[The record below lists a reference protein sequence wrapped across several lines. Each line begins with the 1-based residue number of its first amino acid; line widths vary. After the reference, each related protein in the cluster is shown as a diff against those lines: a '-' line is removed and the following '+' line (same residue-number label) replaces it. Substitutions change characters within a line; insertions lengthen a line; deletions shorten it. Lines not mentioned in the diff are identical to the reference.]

1 MAKQATPLRRSELD
15 DLDRKIIALLQE
27 DGRLSASEV
36 AGRIGNIAERTVR
49 NRIAGLLQ
57 NKDIVVSA
65 IPDPTLVGRD
75 VQADLLIETV
85 PGELEAVARR
95 LVEFDQV
102 GYLCA
107 MTGEY
112 NLGASVMADTNVAL
126 HDFIEAEVCTLA
138 GVKRVNTMMVMRL
151 YKVFNTR
158 TSAAFVSERTS
169 DQAGER

>member
-1 MAKQATPLRRSELD
+1 MAKHATPLRKSGLD
-15 DLDRKIIALLQE
+15 DLDHKIIAILQE

-49 NRIAGLLQ
+49 NRIASLLQ

-65 IPDPTLVGRD
+65 IPDPTKVGGD
-75 VQADLLIETV
+75 VQADLLIETAA
-85 PGELEAVARR
+85 GESDAVARR
-95 LVEFDQV
+95 MVEFDQV

-112 NLGASVMADTNVAL
+112 NLGASIIANSNADL
-126 HDFIEAEVCTLA
+126 HEFIEAEISTIP
-138 GVKRVNTMMVMRL
+138 GVRRVNTMMVMRL

-158 TSAAFVSERTS
+158 TSAVGVSGATVDS
-169 DQAGER
+169 

>member
-1 MAKQATPLRRSELD
+1 MVKQATPLRRSELD
-15 DLDRKIIALLQE
+15 DLDHKIIALLQE

-49 NRIAGLLQ
+49 NRIASLLQ
-57 NKDIVVSA
+57 NKHIVVSA
-65 IPDPTLVGRD
+65 IPDPTRVGRD

-85 PGELEAVARR
+85 PGESEAVARR
-95 LVEFDQV
+95 MVEFDQV

-112 NLGASVMADTNVAL
+112 NLGASVIANTNAAL
-126 HDFIEAEVCTLA
+126 HEFIEAEISTIP
-138 GVKRVNTMMVMRL
+138 GVRRVNTMMVMRL

-158 TSAAFVSERTS
+158 TSAAVAS
-169 DQAGER
+169 DSTGDQ